1 MENLVALDLFE
12 NLRPSRVFN
21 AEYFKLCYENSTK
34 GISMKNYLG

>member
-21 AEYFKLCYENSTK
+21 ADSADIK
-34 GISMKNYLG
+34 IMI